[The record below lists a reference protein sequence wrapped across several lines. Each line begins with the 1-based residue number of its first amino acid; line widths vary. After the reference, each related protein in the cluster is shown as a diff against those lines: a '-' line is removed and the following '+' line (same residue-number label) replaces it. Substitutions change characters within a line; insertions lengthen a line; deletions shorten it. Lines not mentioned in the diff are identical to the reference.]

1 MLLRK
6 TFASIS
12 SLFLLGF
19 LAGCGGGGN
28 TAVAPPTGG
37 FTSSNLN
44 GTYVFSTAGSD
55 SSTGEPLMI
64 VGAFTAN
71 GSGSISA
78 GNVDVAAP
86 GLGGFAPSQA
96 IGGSSGYSIT
106 ADGRGQLHLT
116 NTVLGTVTLDFVMQS
131 SAHGSIAEFD
141 NNGTGSGTI
150 DLQNSPTVGTNYA
163 FSLSGVTAGTTP
175 VPFATVGAFAVGTGG
190 VEDFNDG
197 GVYTAATLTSS
208 TVTLGTGTAPGTAQL
223 VSSVNTTPFS
233 YDVYAI
239 DATHFKF
246 IENDSQEFVSGDVF
260 EQTSAQATTLP
271 SGTLAFTMAG
281 FDTSDNPLALG
292 GLLPVSSG
300 GSIAGGL
307 EDYNDA
313 GANVGQSTAVAGG
326 FSALAG
332 GRSQLT
338 LNSFEN
344 GGGALLGTSIFS
356 AYPSSGGTLLL
367 EIDGAGVT
375 SGVAFVQSSTSL
387 AASQGYGLNLTA
399 VNISNESEGSVVE
412 QDDIAEFTTSSSGFS
427 GLIDLNDQGS
437 TSFDKT
443 LDGTYAVSNG
453 RGTAT
458 FSDGTAPSA
467 TVYFDVVFYPVDGTN
482 FLMIE
487 NDTSQIGTGSFF
499 VQSTPGGSSSSS
511 SVARPLFTPRRPMGH
526 LARKADK

>member
-1 MLLRK
+1 
-6 TFASIS
+6 
-12 SLFLLGF
+12 
-19 LAGCGGGGN
+19 
-28 TAVAPPTGG
+28 
-37 FTSSNLN
+37 LN

-86 GLGGFAPSQA
+86 GLGGFGTQA
-96 IGGSSGYSIT
+96 IGGGSGYSIT
-106 ADGRGQLHLT
+106 ADGRGQAHLT
-116 NTVLGTVTLDFVMQS
+116 STVLGTVVLDFVLES
-131 SAHGSIAEFD
+131 TSHGSITEFD
-141 NNGTGSGTI
+141 NNGSGSGTI
-150 DLQNSPTVGTNYA
+150 DLQNSPTLGTAYA
-163 FSLSGVTAGTTP
+163 FSLSGVTAGIA
-175 VPFATVGAFAVGTGG
+175 PFAVAGAFTAGAGG
-190 VEDFNDG
+190 VEDFNDDG
-197 GVYTAATLTSS
+197 GYTAATLTSAA
-208 TVTLGTGTAPGTAQL
+208 VTLGTGTAPGTATL
-223 VSSVNTTPFS
+223 ASTAGTFN

-239 DATHFKF
+239 DPTHFKF
-246 IENDSQEFVSGDVF
+246 IENDSEEFVSGDVF

-271 SGTLAFTMAG
+271 SGMVAFTMAG
-281 FDTSDNPLALG
+281 IDPSGSPLALG

-300 GSIAGGL
+300 GSITAGL

-313 GANVGQSTAVAGG
+313 GANVGQATAVSGG

-332 GRSQLT
+332 GRSQLS

-344 GGGALLGTSIFS
+344 GGGAVLGSSLFA

-399 VNISNESEGSVVE
+399 VNISNQSEGSVVE

-427 GLIDLNDQGS
+427 GLIDLSNEGT

-443 LDGTYAVSNG
+443 LDGTYSVSNG
-453 RGTAT
+453 RGTAV
-458 FSDGTAPSA
+458 FSDGSAPSA
-467 TVYFDVVFYPVDGTN
+467 AVYFDVVFYPVDGTN

-499 VQSTPGGSSSSS
+499 VQSTPGGSASSI
-511 SVARPLFTPRRPMGH
+511 VARPLLTPRRPMGH
-526 LARKADK
+526 LVRKAAK

>member
-86 GLGGFAPSQA
+86 GLGGFGTQA
-96 IGGSSGYSIT
+96 IGGGSGYSIT

-116 NTVLGTVTLDFVMQS
+116 NTVLGTVTLDFVLQS
-131 SAHGSIAEFD
+131 TSHGSITEFD
-141 NNGTGSGTI
+141 SNGSGSGTI
-150 DLQNSPTVGTNYA
+150 DLQNSPTLGTAYA
-163 FSLSGVTAGTTP
+163 FELSGVANPGSTGTII
-175 VPFATVGAFAVGTGG
+175 PFATAGAFTAGAGG

-197 GVYTAATLTSS
+197 GGYTAATLSS
-208 TVTLGTGTAPGTAQL
+208 ATVTLGTGTAPGTATL
-223 VSSVNTTPFS
+223 VSSAATFN

-239 DATHFKF
+239 DSTHFKF
-246 IENDSQEFVSGDVF
+246 IENDSAEFVSGDVF
-260 EQTSAQATTLP
+260 QQTTAQQTTLP
-271 SGTLAFTMAG
+271 SGTVAFTMAG
-281 FDTSDNPLALG
+281 LDTGGNPLALG
-292 GLLPVSSG
+292 GLLPVDG
-300 GSIAGGL
+300 TGNIAAGL
-307 EDYNDA
+307 EDYND
-313 GANVGQSTAVAGG
+313 GGTVGQATTVAGG
-326 FSALAG
+326 FSALTG
-332 GRSQLT
+332 GRSQLSLT
-338 LNSFEN
+338 SFEN
-344 GGGALLGTSIFS
+344 GGGAILSSALFA

-387 AASQGYGLNLTA
+387 AASQGYGLNLA
-399 VNISNESEGSVVE
+399 AENVSGGSGE
-412 QDDIAEFTTSSSGFS
+412 FFEEDDVAEFTTSSSGFS